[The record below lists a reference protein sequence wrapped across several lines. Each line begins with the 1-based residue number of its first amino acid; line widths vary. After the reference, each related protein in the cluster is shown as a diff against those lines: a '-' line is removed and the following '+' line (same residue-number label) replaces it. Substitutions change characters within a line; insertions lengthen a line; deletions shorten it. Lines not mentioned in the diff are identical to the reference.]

1 MLGRIKAAGLKL
13 KPEKCKML
21 QTEVIFLGHMASA
34 AGIKPSPTNISKI
47 LDWPRPK
54 TPRQVEQLVAMGS
67 YYRRY
72 VRDYASI
79 VRPMVELTKKGKR
92 FIWSE
97 ACQHSFESI
106 KKALVSADVMG
117 YPLNEAGE
125 FVLDVDA
132 SDIGIG
138 GILHQIQDG
147 RERVIAYASR
157 ALNKAERNYCITE
170 KELLAVRYFIE
181 YFRQYLLGRRF
192 LVRSDHQALV
202 WIFSLKEPR
211 GKLARWL
218 EILSLYDFSIEYR
231 PGRKQGHCDALSRCE
246 NPKDCDCPEQD
257 TSEPLK
263 CGPCLKCTK
272 RAMEMMH
279 KNVYNEMAD
288 SSSTQ
293 PKTTTVDSVDLQD
306 GVNSEEHSDNQNI
319 IKQMTRMVNE
329 ASQPTPGPSNE
340 EQQCNPSEQKH
351 STVAITWAGD
361 KSIEDLKHLQSSDP
375 DIGPIFQA
383 KFNNK
388 RPSGREMVSTSPAC
402 RHYWILWDSLQF
414 ERGLLFKK
422 FMKKDGSGEYLQFLV
437 PRVMKPEILFQMHN
451 SVLSG
456 HLGCKK
462 KKKKH
467 FKDFI
472 GMHLKT
478 TYTYISVNVIFV
490 LRTRNLSS
498 LQKPH

>member
-1 MLGRIKAAGLKL
+1 MLVSKKDGGVRPCVDYRKVNELVKPDGFPLPRIQDCLDAVAGAKLFSTFDLTSGYFQIPLKEEDIPKSAFVCKYGHFEMTRMPFGLKNAASTFQRTMEMALQGMQWTTCLIYIDGIIVYERNFDEHLSRIEEVLGRIKAAGLKL

-21 QTEVIFLGHMASA
+21 QTEVIFLGHMVSA

-54 TPRQVEQLVAMGS
+54 TPRQVKQLVAMGS

-97 ACQHSFESI
+97 ACHHSFESI

-117 YPLNEAGE
+117 YSLNEAGE
-125 FVLDVDA
+125 FMLDVDA

-138 GILHQIQDG
+138 GILHQEQDG

-157 ALNKAERNYCITE
+157 ALNKAEKNYCITE

-181 YFRQYLLGRRF
+181 YFRQYLLGRIF
-192 LVRSDHQALV
+192 LVSGDHQALV

-218 EILSLYDFSIEYR
+218 EILSLYDFSIKYR

-263 CGPCLKCTK
+263 C
-272 RAMEMMH
+272 
-279 KNVYNEMAD
+279 
-288 SSSTQ
+288 
-293 PKTTTVDSVDLQD
+293 
-306 GVNSEEHSDNQNI
+306 
-319 IKQMTRMVNE
+319 
-329 ASQPTPGPSNE
+329 
-340 EQQCNPSEQKH
+340 
-351 STVAITWAGD
+351 
-361 KSIEDLKHLQSSDP
+361 
-375 DIGPIFQA
+375 
-383 KFNNK
+383 
-388 RPSGREMVSTSPAC
+388 
-402 RHYWILWDSLQF
+402 
-414 ERGLLFKK
+414 
-422 FMKKDGSGEYLQFLV
+422 
-437 PRVMKPEILFQMHN
+437 
-451 SVLSG
+451 
-456 HLGCKK
+456 
-462 KKKKH
+462 
-467 FKDFI
+467 
-472 GMHLKT
+472 
-478 TYTYISVNVIFV
+478 
-490 LRTRNLSS
+490 
-498 LQKPH
+498 